1 MEVTIWGARG
11 TFPSPRKDTVCYGGH
26 TCCLSLRTA
35 AGEYIVVDSG
45 TGIRDLGERIMAEA
59 EEAGNGPVRIHLL
72 LTHFHLDHIMGFPFF
87 QPLFSPRATVF
98 VYAPVAPE
106 ETRKHLAGL
115 MAGRYFPVRLDE
127 TRSTK
132 VFLECEPGLVIGGVG
147 ISSCPLV
154 HPQGSVAYRLE
165 SGGRSVVSATDTE
178 HPEKGIDERLAAF
191 AAGATRLI
199 YDAMFT
205 PEEYAAAK
213 KGWGHSTWLAAT
225 ELAAGARVGGLIM
238 SHYNPDH
245 SDEMVDRLLAAARRI
260 FPRAEAARQ
269 GWSWD
274 LSKG

>member
-1 MEVTIWGARG
+1 
-11 TFPSPRKDTVCYGGH
+11 
-26 TCCLSLRTA
+26 
-35 AGEYIVVDSG
+35 
-45 TGIRDLGERIMAEA
+45 
-59 EEAGNGPVRIHLL
+59 
-72 LTHFHLDHIMGFPFF
+72 
-87 QPLFSPRATVF
+87 
-98 VYAPVAPE
+98 
-106 ETRKHLAGL
+106 
-115 MAGRYFPVRLDE
+115 
-127 TRSTK
+127 
-132 VFLECEPGLVIGGVG
+132 G

-191 AAGATRLI
+191 AAGATHLI

-225 ELAAGARVGGLIM
+225 ELAAGARVGGLIL